1 MTVKSLGRE
10 SVREQ
15 ERGLQQQSLAW
26 LAAFEC
32 GWNGVR
38 GSGTDVTFAP
48 PAASVC
54 LSGRWMLPIRVI
66 VSIPFHG
73 NRPWR
78 KKSAFFILE
87 LCLCHIKA
95 SGSGWLTIYFFFR
108 RFPKKCASP
117 PVCVSVLVFALSGRW
132 RVLLKFGFPVSSLL
146 LYFLNIV

>member
-1 MTVKSLGRE
+1 MQINMTVKSLGGE
-10 SVREQ
+10 SVREW
-15 ERGLQQQSLAW
+15 ERGLQQPSLAR

-32 GWNGVR
+32 GWNSVR
-38 GSGTDVTFAP
+38 GSGTDVTSAP
-48 PAASVC
+48 PGASVC

-95 SGSGWLTIYFFFR
+95 PGSGWLTIYFFFR
-108 RFPKKCASP
+108 RSPKKCASP
-117 PVCVSVLVFALSGRW
+117 PVFVSVTVFSPSGRW
-132 RVLLKFGFPVSSLL
+132 RVLLKFGFQEYSLL
-146 LYFLNIV
+146 F